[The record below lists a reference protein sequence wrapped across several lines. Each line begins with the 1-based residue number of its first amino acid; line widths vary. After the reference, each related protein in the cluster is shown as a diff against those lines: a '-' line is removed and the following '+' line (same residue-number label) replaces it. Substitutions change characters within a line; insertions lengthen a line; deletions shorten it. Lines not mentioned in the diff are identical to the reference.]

1 MKRIRCGWVVMIV
14 ATLTCL
20 TLASPA
26 TGQEDL
32 RGELRGLVGQEDEA
46 FLLSQIEQIGVSTV
60 LRQLA
65 GFQQSENT
73 VRGDICNRLPNQ
85 FTEGSSLSEPTGEV
99 EELEAAVALARHR
112 YMNQR
117 KLKDLGFPVEFSSDP
132 PPRPTPWP
140 PTNIRLTIDWRVPE
154 AFLAALENNVVS
166 KEEIAKIVGLP
177 ANRELLR
184 YSSSREEMSGHP
196 VTEDDLAFFVSHAG
210 SPDPLN
216 RLWCW
221 LNPMNLF
228 GYADLVVNA
237 YQYRSALDELKLYE
251 EEIIDAVLTRIAPF
265 VPLEIEIQVAVA
277 LSVCCPMSGWTTSRM
292 VGVNVEHLKGGWEH
306 MVRTL
311 SAAVFHRLQEQQCLL
326 EGGPE
331 PLTVDD
337 LANSGS
343 AGPRSQILECAI
355 NMTVF
360 EGTADYV
367 ADLGASD
374 EEDRAVELGA
384 ALLHRYATGDAAS
397 ISILPI
403 DTFALE
409 EKDIQCSLCALGRHM
424 ARVITAYDG
433 PQAITEL
440 VQRGPATFIIRAAE
454 IESVRGRDLLSEE
467 AVSAIRELAGQ
478 G

>member
-1 MKRIRCGWVVMIV
+1 MRLFRRGKALVIV
-14 ATLTCL
+14 ATLVCL
-20 TLASPA
+20 IQASPA

-32 RGELRGLVGQEDEA
+32 RGELGGLVGQEDEA
-46 FLLSQIEQIGVSTV
+46 FLLSQIQRIGASSV

-65 GFQQSENT
+65 AFQQSEST
-73 VRGDICNRLPNQ
+73 VRGDICSRLPNQ
-85 FTEGSSLSEPTGEV
+85 FIQGDSLPESTGEV

-112 YMNQR
+112 HMNQR

-132 PPRPTPWP
+132 PPRPTHWP
-140 PTNIRLTIDWRVPE
+140 PTNVSLTIDWRVPE

-166 KEEIAKIVGLP
+166 KEEIAEIVGLP

-184 YSSSREEMSGHP
+184 YSSSREGVSGHP
-196 VTEDDLAFFVSHAG
+196 VTEDDLAFFVSRAG

-228 GYADLVVNA
+228 GYADLVANA

-251 EEIIDAVLTRIAPF
+251 EEITDAVLTRIAPF
-265 VPLEIEIQVAVA
+265 VPPETEIQVTVA

-311 SAAVFHRLQEQQCLL
+311 SAAVFRRFQQQQCLFD
-326 EGGPE
+326 GGPE
-331 PLTVDD
+331 SLTVDD
-337 LANSGS
+337 LADSGS
-343 AGPRSQILECAI
+343 AGPQSQVLECAI

-360 EGTADYV
+360 EGTVDYV

-374 EEDRAVELGA
+374 EEERAVELGV
-384 ALLHRYATGDAAS
+384 ALLHRYATGDADS
-397 ISILPI
+397 ISFLPI
-403 DTFALE
+403 DTLALE
-409 EKDIQCSLCALGRHM
+409 EKDVHCSLCALGRHM

-440 VQRGPATFIIRAAE
+440 VERGPATFIIRAAE

-467 AVSAIRELAGQ
+467 TVAAIRELAKQ